1 VRSDAAAGVE
11 LYASASNMRSVV
23 AEARAAAELLDSAKK
38 DGRLPSDAAVDVGN
52 LTKLGI
58 QAERA
63 EAMVQSVAMN
73 AAGKVRAF
81 DEAVLSGFGNN
92 GGEEFLSYQMKS
104 EALVIDGGE
113 EFGAWHTKMVERLAK
128 VQNGDGSWSGHHCI
142 TSPTFCTA
150 TAISCLTADRD
161 VDWLRKASE
170 LAAK

>member
-1 VRSDAAAGVE
+1 
-11 LYASASNMRSVV
+11 
-23 AEARAAAELLDSAKK
+23 
-38 DGRLPSDAAVDVGN
+38 
-52 LTKLGI
+52 
-58 QAERA
+58 
-63 EAMVQSVAMN
+63 
-73 AAGKVRAF
+73 
-81 DEAVLSGFGNN
+81 
-92 GGEEFLSYQMKS
+92 MKS